1 MSRSCRSS
9 LNDQLYE
16 RLLFLVLRRSRIF
29 CLNRIGYAGY
39 GFDKHLP
46 GASSSSARLRAHG
59 GQECLPAERLSI
71 ALGGSIGR
79 REEDEDKEKEEK

>member
-1 MSRSCRSS
+1 MSRS
-9 LNDQLYE
+9 
-16 RLLFLVLRRSRIF
+16 
-29 CLNRIGYAGY
+29 IGYAGY

-46 GASSSSARLRAHG
+46 GASSSSTRLRAHG

-79 REEDEDKEKEEK
+79 REEDEGEKKTKIKRKKRSKGDKKGRPKQRGQ